1 MENEAAGEED
11 QELGGGLRWLGD
23 LHTVRAEA
31 VFQGER
37 VGVAEDCE
45 LGGRDRERGPER
57 VSPVGF
63 GGIWLCVWW
72 ELLENFQQRGDVM
85 KFTLKITLLF

>member
-1 MENEAAGEED
+1 MAK
-11 QELGGGLRWLGD
+11 
-23 LHTVRAEA
+23 
-31 VFQGER
+31 
-37 VGVAEDCE
+37 DCE

-57 VSPVGF
+57 VSPAGF

-85 KFTLKITLLF
+85 VYIKNHIVVLRVDPTVGAGAEQRAEALRLLGDEM